1 MPVIY
6 IALGLLALVLIGT
19 PLFTIIGAISLFGFS
34 NEGIDTAAV
43 MIELYRLASQPVLL
57 AIPLF
62 TVAGY
67 FLAESKS
74 PQRIVALA
82 QALIGWMP
90 GGLAVVVLLSCAVF
104 TAFTGGSGVTIVAL
118 GGLVYPILISEKYS
132 EKFALGLVTTSGS
145 LGLLFPPSLPIILY
159 GTFAEVSVDA
169 LFKAGVVP

>member
-1 MPVIY
+1 MPVLY
-6 IALGLLALVLIGT
+6 IAVALVIFVLIGA
-19 PLFTIIGAISLFGFS
+19 PLFTVIGAISLIGFS
-34 NEGIDTAAV
+34 KEGIDSAAII
-43 MIELYRLASQPVLL
+43 IELYRLASQPVLL

-90 GGLAVVVLLSCAVF
+90 GGLAIVVLGTCAIF

-118 GGLVYPILISEKYS
+118 GGLVFPILLAEK
-132 EKFALGLVTTSGS
+132 
-145 LGLLFPPSLPIILY
+145 
-159 GTFAEVSVDA
+159 
-169 LFKAGVVP
+169 